1 MNLKSFEVAAVGRKY
16 GTGYLRSI
24 NNYNNINILL
34 LTYFDEIENQSSAK
48 RRLSDGK
55 TQTKKSTKM
64 TTHQLLNKNVR
75 TMPSWVVSQYP
86 VCQSISNCTNYPFQM
101 EANDRIGPKPPPT
114 PPNGVAGGLPKAPAL
129 PPKAKSTPEPDYE
142 IIEFSS
148 QQYSNE
154 PMKTTVIRTKTPG
167 GQPFYIFHLFKILPE
182 IIITCR

>member
-1 MNLKSFEVAAVGRKY
+1 
-16 GTGYLRSI
+16 
-24 NNYNNINILL
+24 
-34 LTYFDEIENQSSAK
+34 
-48 RRLSDGK
+48 
-55 TQTKKSTKM
+55 M

-75 TMPSWVVSQYP
+75 TMPSWV
-86 VCQSISNCTNYPFQM
+86 M

-154 PMKTTVIRTKTPG
+154 PMKTTVIRTKTPDNKLKCTLCGSQNPWVTCAECAGQIFCASCDDMFHKHPKRKQHMRKAVEQGTPPIPPKAQAG
-167 GQPFYIFHLFKILPE
+167 GGAPPPVAPPRRSKRGLLTPFLGRKDQVRHCTIS
-182 IIITCR
+182 